1 MLNGIFRKK
10 QKCPSRAWELRD
22 TPIDGNGVAKDAK
35 VYSHFVTI

>member
-1 MLNGIFRKK
+1 MALGERIKNAHASGVG
-10 QKCPSRAWELRD
+10 LRD